1 MAPTSIQGALNMG
14 FQMAITIGILM
25 AGLVNYATA
34 KIEGGYGWRLF
45 LALAAVPS
53 LLMTLAALFLPDTPN
68 SILERGRPDE
78 TKEMLQK
85 NPWHQRRGRRFT
97 GIKVIM
103 FYAPLLF
110 NTLGFG
116 EEASLMSTVIT
127 GGVNV
132 IATLV
137 SMLTVDR
144 FGRRALFLEGG
155 LQMIISQVAVG
166 IMIGGKFGVSGEGSL
181 TKDEANLLLCLICT
195 YVAAF
200 AWSWGPLGWLV
211 PSEAKKGDIK

>member
-85 NPWHQRRGRRFT
+85 IHGTNDVDEDSLASKSSCFMLHFFSTPWVLEKKLPSCLQS
-97 GIKVIM
+97 
-103 FYAPLLF
+103 
-110 NTLGFG
+110 
-116 EEASLMSTVIT
+116 SLAV
-127 GGVNV
+127 
-132 IATLV
+132 
-137 SMLTVDR
+137 LT
-144 FGRRALFLEGG
+144 
-155 LQMIISQVAVG
+155 S
-166 IMIGGKFGVSGEGSL
+166 SL
-181 TKDEANLLLCLICT
+181 
-195 YVAAF
+195 
-200 AWSWGPLGWLV
+200 P
-211 PSEAKKGDIK
+211 

>member
-1 MAPTSIQGALNMG
+1 
-14 FQMAITIGILM
+14 
-25 AGLVNYATA
+25 
-34 KIEGGYGWRLF
+34 
-45 LALAAVPS
+45 
-53 LLMTLAALFLPDTPN
+53 
-68 SILERGRPDE
+68 
-78 TKEMLQK
+78 
-85 NPWHQRRGRRFT
+85 
-97 GIKVIM
+97 M

-116 EEASLMSTVIT
+116 DEASLMSTVIT

-137 SMLTVDR
+137 SILTVDR

-166 IMIGGKFGVSGEGSL
+166 IMIGVKFGVSGEGSL

-200 AWSWGPLGWLV
+200 AWSWGLLGLLV
-211 PSEAKKGDIK
+211 PS

>member
-1 MAPTSIQGALNMG
+1 MVSPTTLYFSLLVVLLGIGAVPVYLAEMAPTSIQGALNMG

-103 FYAPLLF
+103 FMLHFFSTPWVLEKKLPSC
-110 NTLGFG
+110 LQS
-116 EEASLMSTVIT
+116 SLAV
-127 GGVNV
+127 
-132 IATLV
+132 
-137 SMLTVDR
+137 LT
-144 FGRRALFLEGG
+144 
-155 LQMIISQVAVG
+155 S
-166 IMIGGKFGVSGEGSL
+166 SL
-181 TKDEANLLLCLICT
+181 
-195 YVAAF
+195 
-200 AWSWGPLGWLV
+200 P
-211 PSEAKKGDIK
+211 

>member
-78 TKEMLQK
+78 TKK
-85 NPWHQRRGRRFT
+85 CYKKIPWHQRRD
-97 GIKVIM
+97 
-103 FYAPLLF
+103 
-110 NTLGFG
+110 
-116 EEASLMSTVIT
+116 EEFQGPYNA
-127 GGVNV
+127 
-132 IATLV
+132 A
-137 SMLTVDR
+137 
-144 FGRRALFLEGG
+144 
-155 LQMIISQVAVG
+155 
-166 IMIGGKFGVSGEGSL
+166 
-181 TKDEANLLLCLICT
+181 
-195 YVAAF
+195 VAAKK
-200 AWSWGPLGWLV
+200 AENLNQWRNIIK
-211 PSEAKKGDIK
+211 PSVDM